1 MADQISSEPAALEH
15 VLDFVR
21 TLEAG
26 GGGEAIRPYLAADF
40 RLFEAPHLLAPEGST
55 RTLEQVLAGADQSGE
70 VVADQKFEIRRT
82 TCEGGR
88 VVLEA
93 DWSATLLMDLKYWD
107 AGETIRARTS
117 SVFEVRDGRIVSQDS
132 YDCYFRNP

>member
-1 MADQISSEPAALEH
+1 MADQISSASAALER

-21 TLEAG
+21 TLQAG
-26 GGGEAIRPYLAADF
+26 GGGEAIRPFLAANF

-93 DWSATLLMDLKYWD
+93 DWSATVLMDSKYWD

-117 SVFEVRDGRIVSQDS
+117 SVFEVRKGLIVSQDS
-132 YDCYFRNP
+132 YDCYFLNS